1 MQLNNWYQQESTD
14 DTGSDDDDDE
24 EEEEEAPLLDLGLNE
39 EGPSPVVP
47 PPDSEHESRKDSK
60 SPSVP
65 PPPGL
70 ISFLITTFTF
80 AHLPTVLASP
90 KIKPIS
96 PAEHRRNGLK
106 FPLKNRP
113 RTYNVEAICAI
124 PQPVPTHALA
134 ASACMT
140 HLLTGSDD
148 GYIRNYD
155 IFTSVNSKTFLS
167 APQRQHASVVEGLMK
182 AGQLRCWWE
191 NPSAPI
197 PQPGILTIEEERSL
211 ASVYSLAMQSD
222 ALWALAGTDVS
233 LFLNSLIGVSF
244 FLSAGSSTY
253 SLFVMNLGGCV
264 TL

>member
-1 MQLNNWYQQESTD
+1 MQLHNWCQQESSD
-14 DTGSDDDDDE
+14 DTGSDDE
-24 EEEEEAPLLDLGLNE
+24 EEEEEPLLDLGLTE
-39 EGPSPVVP
+39 EPHPSPVVLG
-47 PPDSEHESRKDSK
+47 DGEHDSRKDSK

-65 PPPGL
+65 PPGFNL
-70 ISFLITTFTF
+70 SLVTTLPFT
-80 AHLPTVLASP
+80 HQPTAPASP

-96 PAEHRRNGLK
+96 PAELRRNSLK
-106 FPLKNRP
+106 FPLKNP
-113 RTYNVEAICAI
+113 TTYYNVEAICAI

-148 GYIRNYD
+148 GYIRDYD
-155 IFTSVNSKTFLS
+155 IFSSVNSKTFLS

-197 PQPGILTIEEERSL
+197 PQPGILTIEEEPTL
-211 ASVYSLAMQSD
+211 ASVYSLAMHAD

-233 LFLNSLIGVSF
+233 F
-244 FLSAGSSTY
+244 FLSTLNVVSILSARDHQLIHCSS
-253 SLFVMNLGGCV
+253 
-264 TL
+264 